1 MSVLDIARVIVYR
14 FHEKGLEIFL
24 LENEMDKDPTAWKL
38 PEGNVHRVDPSKM
51 HESINLE
58 PIEDNDGRTIRTYA
72 IEGEWHDIP
81 SIKGMVRH
89 DINRLKSK
97 IIEVAPEAQKG
108 GFFVVKEAFKRL
120 LPEEYKAVKEL
131 KSILRDR
138 NLTKYI

>member
-1 MSVLDIARVIVYR
+1 MSVLNLARVIVYR

-24 LENEMDKDPTAWKL
+24 LNNEMTNDPDVWKL
-38 PEGNVHRVDPSKM
+38 PQG
-51 HESINLE
+51 SISRSEMYDSIDLE
-58 PIEDNDGRTIRTYA
+58 PTKDEQGREVRTYA

-81 SIKGMVRH
+81 SIKGMIRH
-89 DINRLKSK
+89 DIKRIKSK

-108 GFFVVKEAFKRL
+108 GFFAVKETFKKL
-120 LPEEYKAVKEL
+120 LPGEYEAVKEL